1 MDALYDEIDKIEES
15 MKQEIRMMLLDFYYE
30 KDRMRELDDYL
41 LVLTPE
47 DMALHDRK
55 KIIRYMVIRG
65 MYEEAYKW
73 VRRFGPY
80 HVDAK
85 VLLKLCSRLLD
96 ACQIW
101 SFAPIRLCHI
111 TPTLK
116 MP

>member
-1 MDALYDEIDKIEES
+1 MISPFVRDHLGFAVYTCFEYQNRLTVQEDNVDLFARLAASDKIEES

-65 MYEEAYKW
+65 
-73 VRRFGPY
+73 
-80 HVDAK
+80 
-85 VLLKLCSRLLD
+85 
-96 ACQIW
+96 I
-101 SFAPIRLCHI
+101 
-111 TPTLK
+111 
-116 MP
+116 